1 MSYALRHVILGAES
15 AERWPALEDALQL
28 LGLVTDTA
36 EFEQEQRVEA
46 VLWTEPPQQ
55 VWFSMVDPH
64 DTSCS
69 CGENSRARPC
79 PHYVAARLVW
89 EHERDEDGEFEILR
103 RRTSAIAA
111 LGAARAAL
119 VDTYLALDDAGDPMG
134 LEDLL
139 WDHPGPEAA
148 MEHARAMVGRAT
160 EEQLSRFLLSAI
172 EVPLGTTRQ
181 APRREELRIA
191 VVLGEHLSGPLDPR
205 APSVNAPALME
216 IYGRLR
222 RAFTDN
228 DVNSGDLLASF
239 HAVCRALGALVGAGA
254 IETRSLRRTLLED
267 ELASPPLDFPLLGR
281 VAVLLDPT
289 GVRLFQPWTEEIEK
303 HAGQRSI
310 SSAKSEDARAG
321 DAGTVTD
328 PRLRA
333 EIAYAAGASE
343 SLLDALESWPT
354 APYGEFLARASRRK
368 SLTFRLAIAEAARR
382 TDRLRWVGESGG
394 TTWSPG
400 VRGEHLHL
408 SDIPLTRDPRIEHA
422 LLRRIHQDLPGDPAW
437 AHVAV
442 GDLAGLMADL
452 GRAGEARRVLLEHAQ
467 RNPDPRHRDEFERI
481 WMSLELG
488 HGLERAAE
496 SIFAD

>member
-1 MSYALRHVILGAES
+1 MSYALRHVILGTES

-28 LGLVTDTA
+28 LGLVSDIVVFA
-36 EFEQEQRVEA
+36 RERWVEA
-46 VLWTEPPQQ
+46 VSRTEPPRQ
-55 VWFSMVDPH
+55 VHFSMVDAH

-89 EHERDEDGEFEILR
+89 EHERDEDGEIEILR

-160 EEQLSRFLLSAI
+160 EEQLSRFLLGAI
-172 EVPLGTTRQ
+172 EVPLGTARQ
-181 APRREELRIA
+181 APRREELRTAI
-191 VVLGEHLSGPLDPR
+191 VLGEHLSRSVDPR
-205 APSVNAPALME
+205 APSANAPALME

-222 RAFTDN
+222 RAFTDD
-228 DVNSGDLLASF
+228 DVSSGELLASF
-239 HAVCRALGALVGAGA
+239 HAVCRTLGTLVSAGEIA
-254 IETRSLRRTLLED
+254 TEPFRRALLED

-289 GVRLFQPWTEEIEK
+289 GERLFRPLTEELEEC
-303 HAGQRSI
+303 AGQMPA
-310 SSAKSEDARAG
+310 SSAKSEDACAV
-321 DAGTVTD
+321 DAGRVPT

-333 EIAYAAGASE
+333 EIAYAGGASD
-343 SLLDALESWPT
+343 SLLDALESWPA

-442 GDLAGLMADL
+442 GDLAGLMTDL
-452 GRAGEARRVLLEHAQ
+452 
-467 RNPDPRHRDEFERI
+467 
-481 WMSLELG
+481 
-488 HGLERAAE
+488 
-496 SIFAD
+496 